1 MQAETVKTE
10 GEMRKVF
17 IAATAG
23 LALAGCNTV
32 EGFGQDLSAT
42 GHAISGAARETR
54 SARPSQAHR
63 AQRAPCPANPSH
75 SAAPAVC

>member
-1 MQAETVKTE
+1 
-10 GEMRKVF
+10 MRKVF

-42 GHAISGAARETR
+42 GHAISGAAHETR
-54 SARPSQAHR
+54 TARPSKAHR
-63 AQRAPCPANPSH
+63 AHPPACAANPSH
-75 SAAPAVC
+75 GATPTVC